1 MNLRPSG
8 YEPDELPGCSTPRH
22 QKCSN
27 ILLKKPSTICGTA
40 FQTIHNA
47 DKFGMLCESGF
58 RRPGSD
64 LLSRALRQSTIGAA
78 EFHGR
83 VRNGIGWDI
92 CAITTWS
99 SELANIHIKRRHPN
113 NVVFKICSLKSN
125 YQKR

>member
-22 QKCSN
+22 QKCSSL
-27 ILLKKPSTICGTA
+27 LLKKPSTSCGTA
-40 FQTIHNA
+40 FQTIHNT

-83 VRNGIGWDI
+83 VRNGIGWGI

-99 SELANIHIKRRHPN
+99 SELANTHIKRRHPN
-113 NVVFKICSLKSN
+113 NGLFKACSLKSN